1 MEAAH
6 QTPSPSLTNSP
17 SGPFRPILS
26 DAIHFWEI
34 RRIFYNLALVA
45 ASLVW
50 LIATWPHFRPAFNLI
65 YLPPIAVLALLAN
78 VCYCAA
84 YMVDIPMQ
92 HSTLST
98 AWKRYRWV
106 LWLAGT
112 LFALLL
118 ANYWIADEIY
128 PDFH

>member
-1 MEAAH
+1 MDATNA
-6 QTPSPSLTNSP
+6 TPSQLLTNAP
-17 SGPFRPILS
+17 SGPARPILS

-34 RRIFYNLALVA
+34 RRVFYNLVLVT
-45 ASLVW
+45 ASLAW
-50 LIATWPHFRPAFNLI
+50 LIVTWPHFRPAFSLT

-84 YMVDIPMQ
+84 YLVDIPMQ
-92 HSTLST
+92 HSALST
-98 AWKRYRWV
+98 TWKRYRWI

>member
-6 QTPSPSLTNSP
+6 PTPSPSLIDSP
-17 SGPFRPILS
+17 PGPFRPILS

-34 RRIFYNLALVA
+34 RRIFYNLALVT
-45 ASLVW
+45 ASLAW
-50 LIATWPHFRPAFNLI
+50 LIATWPHFRPAFSLT
-65 YLPPIAVLALLAN
+65 YLPPIAALTLLAN
-78 VCYCAA
+78 VCYCVA

-92 HSTLST
+92 HSALSA
-98 AWKRYRWV
+98 AWKRYRWI

-112 LFALLL
+112 LFALLI

>member
-6 QTPSPSLTNSP
+6 PTSSTSVINSP
-17 SGPFRPILS
+17 SGPFRLILS
-26 DAIHFWEI
+26 DAIRFWEM
-34 RRIFYNLALVA
+34 RRIFYNLALIGA
-45 ASLVW
+45 ALAWLV
-50 LIATWPHFRPAFNLI
+50 ATWPHFRPAFSLT
-65 YLPPIAVLALLAN
+65 YLPPIAALTFLAN

-84 YMVDIPMQ
+84 YMIDIPMQ
-92 HSTLST
+92 HSTLSAT
-98 AWKRYRWV
+98 WKRYRWI
-106 LWLAGT
+106 LWLVGT

>member
-1 MEAAH
+1 MEAT
-6 QTPSPSLTNSP
+6 QPTPSHSLTNSP

-50 LIATWPHFRPAFNLI
+50 LIATWPHFRPAFHLI
-65 YLPPIAVLALLAN
+65 YLPPISALALLAN

-84 YMVDIPMQ
+84 YLVDIPMQ
-92 HSTLST
+92 FSTFST
-98 AWKRYRWV
+98 AWKRYRWI
-106 LWLAGT
+106 LWIVGT
-112 LFALLL
+112 PFALLL
-118 ANYWIADEIY
+118 ASYWIVDEIY

>member
-1 MEAAH
+1 MEATH
-6 QTPSPSLTNSP
+6 TTPSQFLTNSP
-17 SGPFRPILS
+17 SGPFRPILY

-34 RRIFYNLALVA
+34 RRIFYNLALVT
-45 ASLVW
+45 ASLAW
-50 LIATWPHFRPAFNLI
+50 LIVTWPHFRPAFSLT
-65 YLPPIAVLALLAN
+65 YFPPIAVLALLAN

-84 YMVDIPMQ
+84 YLVDIPMQ
-92 HSTLST
+92 RSTLST
-98 AWKRYRWV
+98 AWRRYRWI

>member
-1 MEAAH
+1 MEATH
-6 QTPSPSLTNSP
+6 PTRSQSLSNSP
-17 SGPFRPILS
+17 SGPFRAVLS

-34 RRIFYNLALVA
+34 RRIYYNLALVT
-45 ASLVW
+45 ASLAW
-50 LIATWPHFRPAFNLI
+50 LIATWPHFRPAFSFT

-78 VCYCAA
+78 VCYCAV

-92 HSTLST
+92 YSALST
-98 AWKRYRWV
+98 TWKHYRWI
-106 LWLAGT
+106 LWLTGT

>member
-1 MEAAH
+1 MEATH
-6 QTPSPSLTNSP
+6 PTPSQSLTNSP
-17 SGPFRPILS
+17 SGPFRPTLS

-34 RRIFYNLALVA
+34 RRIFYNLVLVA

-50 LIATWPHFRPAFNLI
+50 LIATWPHFRPAFDLI
-65 YLPPIAVLALLAN
+65 YLPPIAVLTLLAN
-78 VCYCAA
+78 ACYCAA
-84 YMVDIPMQ
+84 YLVDIPMQ
-92 HSTLST
+92 HSNLST
-98 AWKRYRWV
+98 AWQRYRWI
-106 LWLAGT
+106 LWVAGT